1 VFWNFQHTTSRDFPQ
16 MTSEKLVHIKLG
28 PQHAGFFFC
37 ELLEETGYFGERLI
51 SLVILP
57 SLVPFSRK
65 LRWRNP
71 M

>member
-1 VFWNFQHTTSRDFPQ
+1 

-65 LRWRNP
+65 LR
-71 M
+71 